1 MADVQAN
8 ETTQRLSKSDLNK
21 LWYRWQVG
29 WFSSSSYEKLETH
42 GFAWS
47 YLPFAEKYY
56 ANDPEGKKRL
66 LMRHSQFY
74 NTEPQVGTIINGIV
88 ASLEENIAFGGGVPE
103 EMVTGIK
110 TTLMGPLAG
119 IGDSIIQGIIVPTLL
134 SIGMSLSADGSPLGA
149 FFYIVTWLIIGLAIS
164 YGMFRYGYKMGVG
177 AIDSLVGE
185 NAMRLMDAVN
195 VLGVIVVGV
204 LAASNVSLSTL
215 IQIPSGSE
223 MAPLQDTLDG
233 VFPSLLPLLVTL
245 ATWWM
250 LSKKHWTANRV
261 IIILCVFVIVTCLL
275 GIF

>member
-1 MADVQAN
+1 MADTTAT
-8 ETTQRLSKSDLNK
+8 ETKHLTNSDLNK

-56 ANDPEGKKRL
+56 ADDPEGKKRL

-74 NTEPQVGTIINGIV
+74 NTEPQVGTLINGIV

-103 EMVTGIK
+103 ELPTTVK
-110 TTLMGPLAG
+110 TTLMGPIAG

-134 SIGMSLSADGSPLGA
+134 SIGMSLAADGSALGPL
-149 FFYIVTWLIIGLAIS
+149 FYIVSWLIIGLAIS
-164 YGMFRYGYKMGVG
+164 YGMFRYGYKMGMG
-177 AIDSLVGE
+177 AIDSIVGE
-185 NAMRLMDAVN
+185 NTMRMMDAVN
-195 VLGVIVVGV
+195 VLGIIVVGV
-204 LAASNVSLSTL
+204 LAASNVSLNTL

-223 MAPLQDTLDG
+223 MTALQTTLDG
-233 VFPSLLPLLVTL
+233 VFPSLFPLILTLV
-245 ATWWM
+245 TWWM
-250 LSKKHWTANRV
+250 LSKKHFNATKV
-261 IIILCVFVIVTCLL
+261 LLILCAFVIVTCAI

>member
-1 MADVQAN
+1 MADVQAT
-8 ETTQRLSKSDLNK
+8 ETTKHLTKSDLNK

-47 YLPFAEKYY
+47 YIPFAEKYY
-56 ANDPEGKKRL
+56 ADDPEGKKAL

-74 NTEPQVGTIINGIV
+74 NTEPQVGTVINGIV
-88 ASLEENIAFGGGVPE
+88 ASLEENIAFGGGVNP

-134 SIGMSLSADGSPLGA
+134 SIGMGLSSDGSPLGPL
-149 FFYIVTWLIIGLAIS
+149 FYIVAWLAIGMAIS
-164 YGMFRYGYKMGVG
+164 YGAFRYGYKMGLG

-204 LAASNVSLSTL
+204 LAASNVNLSTL

-223 MAPLQDTLDG
+223 MLPLQDTLDG
-233 VFPSLLPLLVTL
+233 VFPKILPLIVTLVT
-245 ATWWM
+245 WRM
-250 LSKKHWTANRV
+250 LSKKHRTANKV
-261 IIILCVFVIVTCLL
+261 LIILCVFVIVTCVL